1 MLIEFTHD
9 HVTTRLFFQDDAGR
23 RRALLRAMAAA
34 PFTVNAPNEELT
46 NLGVMREYID
56 AYKLPQ
62 AMVDMAG
69 PALKAQLEK
78 QRNFTASIVA
88 RKEEEHDLTLRRDQL
103 LALPVDEAITKV
115 FFVNGEVQNAVDYI
129 AVELDKLY
137 TKVTSD
143 GYTSKKI
150 YTLHEAEMA

>member
-88 RKEEEHDLTLRRDQL
+88 RKEEQHDLTLYRDQL

-115 FFVNGEVQNAVDYI
+115 FFAKGEPQNAVDYI
-129 AVELDKLY
+129 APELNTLY
-137 TKVTSD
+137 KQVTSD
-143 GYTSKKI
+143 GYTSKEI